1 MSSRSNSSA
10 RNRRAG
16 PNPNIQDTLTS
27 ASQNMNYGANNYTN
41 VSSMQQNSSS
51 IPNPNPNP
59 NDKQEHKLLSI
70 TQAFMLIN
78 GKIRNLENQVDTMTK
93 IIETHDVNKIQNHDD
108 NNNSLITQTPNYE
121 EMSDV
126 SEFKQNIEDDFYDQ
140 DSKTSKLGLEQT
152 MLPPSAMHNANNNLN
167 NDFDNKVMF
176 DETKAREVAKDV
188 TNNALQNY
196 DDKISSIDVKNN
208 EFKDITNNAL
218 QSYDAKI
225 TSLDTRNNHLEEEYN
240 KLNAKTSE
248 ISSKLNSIEEL
259 IKNIETLN
267 TKLPDFMESVESRFE
282 NFKLNN
288 SGNESL
294 VRDAMTKVDNNLS
307 KYNDKIENVQTSMS
321 NMQEYAV
328 SLHNLVIKRFDSL
341 VEEKYIPK
349 STSEQTD
356 AVATIE
362 EKEKKV
368 LFDMKRNES
377 TEIENCLDD
386 KNFNIPEYSEDDS
399 NNDSNNDSDTT
410 DNQPLVESMNPET
423 FESTP
428 HFDDSNNKKKKKKNK
443 NTMKLEVDSEEQSA
457 SASA

>member
-27 ASQNMNYGANNYTN
+27 ATQNMNYGATNYTN
-41 VSSMQQNSSS
+41 ISSMQQNSSS
-51 IPNPNPNP
+51 IQNP

-93 IIETHDVNKIQNHDD
+93 IIETHDVTKSRNDVTND
-108 NNNSLITQTPNYE
+108 NSITPQAPNYE

-126 SEFKQNIEDDFYDQ
+126 SEFKPNMDDDFYDQ
-140 DSKTSKLGLEQT
+140 DSKTSKMGGGQT
-152 MLPPSAMHNANNNLN
+152 MLQPSAINSLNNHLN
-167 NDFDNKVMF
+167 NDFDDKVMF
-176 DETKAREVAKDV
+176 DETKAREVAEYV

-196 DDKISSIDVKNN
+196 DDKFSSLDTKNN

-225 TSLDTRNNHLEEEYN
+225 TSLDTRNNQLEEEYN
-240 KLNAKTSE
+240 KLNTRTSE

-267 TKLPDFMESVESRFE
+267 TRLPDFMESVEARFE

-294 VRDAMTKVDNNLS
+294 VRDAMSKVDSNLS

-349 STSEQTD
+349 SASEQTD
-356 AVATIE
+356 ADATIE
-362 EKEKKV
+362 EKGKKV
-368 LFDMKRNES
+368 LFDMKKNES
-377 TEIENCLDD
+377 TEIENCLDA

-399 NNDSNNDSDTT
+399 NNDSDTI
-410 DNQPLVESMNPET
+410 DNQSLVESMNPET
-423 FESTP
+423 LESTP

-457 SASA
+457 SA

>member
-27 ASQNMNYGANNYTN
+27 ATQNMNYGANNYSN
-41 VSSMQQNSSS
+41 ISSMQQNSSS
-51 IPNPNPNP
+51 IPNP

-78 GKIRNLENQVDTMTK
+78 GKIRNLETQVDTMTK
-93 IIETHDVNKIQNHDD
+93 IIETHDTTKPRHGVD
-108 NNNSLITQTPNYE
+108 NDNSLAPQAPNYE
-121 EMSDV
+121 EMSYV
-126 SEFKQNIEDDFYDQ
+126 SEFKQNMEDDFYDQ
-140 DSKTSKLGLEQT
+140 DSKTSKMDIGQT
-152 MLPPSAMHNANNNLN
+152 MILPSVVNNANNNLN

-176 DETKAREVAKDV
+176 DETKAREVAEDV

-196 DDKISSIDVKNN
+196 DDKISSIDTRNN
-208 EFKDITNNAL
+208 EFKDVTNNAL
-218 QSYDAKI
+218 QSYDEKI
-225 TSLDTRNNHLEEEYN
+225 TSLDTRNNLLEEEYN
-240 KLNAKTSE
+240 KLNTKTSE
-248 ISSKLNSIEEL
+248 ISNKLNSIEEL

-267 TKLPDFMESVESRFE
+267 TKLPNFMESVESRFE

-288 SGNESL
+288 SSNETL
-294 VRDAMTKVDNNLS
+294 VRDAMSKVDNNLS

-349 STSEQTD
+349 TASLQIDAEVTSE
-356 AVATIE
+356 
-362 EKEKKV
+362 EKGKKV
-368 LFDMKRNES
+368 LFDMKKNES
-377 TEIENCLDD
+377 TEIENCLDA
-386 KNFNIPEYSEDDS
+386 KNFNIPEYSED
-399 NNDSNNDSDTT
+399 DSNNDSDTT